1 MTDQAA
7 SDPPATLNARCH
19 CGAVRLKVPKAAAG
33 VLACHCQDCQR
44 MHGNFNAFV
53 AASIDDIVIE
63 GADALTWYQSS
74 AAARRAFCTTCG
86 GRVLKEVTP
95 ARRWLISAG
104 LIDGLEG
111 RAIIKNLW
119 EASKPDWYDLP
130 PVHA

>member
-1 MTDQAA
+1 MTEDAA
-7 SDPPATLNARCH
+7 ALDARCH

-53 AASIDDIVIE
+53 AAPIEAIAIE
-63 GADALTWYQSS
+63 GADALVWYQSS
-74 AAARRAFCTTCG
+74 ATARRAFCGTCG

-95 ARRWLISAG
+95 AGRWLVSAG
-104 LIDGLEG
+104 LIDGLDD

-119 EASKPDWYDLP
+119 EASKPGWYDLP
-130 PVHA
+130 PVPA